1 MSNYKS
7 TSFIE
12 RKKNNKFKQKCSCYN
27 PDVYEVVQED
37 NLDEKIQRIVR
48 SSKFRKSD
56 VSLSHLKVSDFA
68 LENLQSIGAALAPC
82 QLSHDLN
89 TNMII
94 AETALNKINSNIP
107 EITE

>member
-1 MSNYKS
+1 MSKYKS

-12 RKKNNKFKQKCSCYN
+12 RKKNLVFKQKCTCNN
-27 PDVYEVVQED
+27 PVVYEVIQED
-37 NLDEKIQRIVR
+37 KLDEKTQRIVR
-48 SSKFRKSD
+48 SSKLRKSD
-56 VSLSHLKVSDFA
+56 TSLSHLKVSDFA
-68 LENLQSIGAALAPC
+68 LENLQAIGATLSPC

-94 AETALNKINSNIP
+94 AETALNQINANIP

>member
-12 RKKNNKFKQKCSCYN
+12 RKKNIKFKQKCTCYN
-27 PDVYEVVQED
+27 PVVYEVIQED
-37 NLDEKIQRIVR
+37 KLDDKTQRIVR
-48 SSKFRKSD
+48 SSKLRESNAQ
-56 VSLSHLKVSDFA
+56 LSHFKVSDFA
-68 LENLQSIGAALAPC
+68 MENLQAIGATLSPC

-94 AETALNKINSNIP
+94 AENALNKINTNIP
-107 EITE
+107 ETTE